1 MAMLIVLVMFMVLM
15 MFMMFMMFMV
25 IMQLIVDGNSC
36 WRSITGRH
44 AKSGKLK
51 NIENYI

>member
-1 MAMLIVLVMFMVLM
+1 MAMLIVLMMLM
-15 MFMMFMMFMV
+15 MFMMFMV
-25 IMQLIVDGNSC
+25 LIVDGNSC
-36 WRSITGRH
+36 WRSITGRY

>member
-1 MAMLIVLVMFMVLM
+1 MAMLIVLMMLM
-15 MFMMFMMFMV
+15 MFMMFMV
-25 IMQLIVDGNSC
+25 LIVDGNSC

-51 NIENYI
+51 NIENFI

>member
-1 MAMLIVLVMFMVLM
+1 MAMLIVLMMLMMLM
-15 MFMMFMMFMV
+15 MFMMFMV
-25 IMQLIVDGNSC
+25 LIVDGNSC

>member
-1 MAMLIVLVMFMVLM
+1 MAMLIVLMMLM
-15 MFMMFMMFMV
+15 MFMMSMV
-25 IMQLIVDGNSC
+25 LIVDGNSC

>member
-1 MAMLIVLVMFMVLM
+1 MAMLTVLMMLM
-15 MFMMFMMFMV
+15 MFMMFMV
-25 IMQLIVDGNSC
+25 LIVDGNSC

>member
-1 MAMLIVLVMFMVLM
+1 MAMLIVLMMLMMLM
-15 MFMMFMMFMV
+15 MFMMFMV
-25 IMQLIVDGNSC
+25 LIVDGNSC

-51 NIENYI
+51 NIENCI

>member
-1 MAMLIVLVMFMVLM
+1 MAMLIVLMMLMMLM
-15 MFMMFMMFMV
+15 MFMMFMV
-25 IMQLIVDGNSC
+25 LIVDGNSC

-44 AKSGKLK
+44 AKSGKSK

>member
-1 MAMLIVLVMFMVLM
+1 MAMLIVLMMFMVLM
-15 MFMMFMMFMV
+15 MLMV
-25 IMQLIVDGNSC
+25 VMQLIVDGNSC
-36 WRSITGRH
+36 WRSITGRY

>member
-1 MAMLIVLVMFMVLM
+1 MAMLIVLMMLM
-15 MFMMFMMFMV
+15 MFMMFIV
-25 IMQLIVDGNSC
+25 LIVDGNSC

>member
-1 MAMLIVLVMFMVLM
+1 MAMLIVLMMLM
-15 MFMMFMMFMV
+15 MFMMFMV
-25 IMQLIVDGNSC
+25 LIVDGNSR

-51 NIENYI
+51 NIENFI

>member
-1 MAMLIVLVMFMVLM
+1 MAMLIVLMMLM
-15 MFMMFMMFMV
+15 MFMMFMV
-25 IMQLIVDGNSC
+25 LIVDGNSC

-44 AKSGKLK
+44 AKSGKSK

>member
-1 MAMLIVLVMFMVLM
+1 MAMLVVLMMFMVLM
-15 MFMMFMMFMV
+15 MLMV
-25 IMQLIVDGNSC
+25 LMQLIVDGNSC
-36 WRSITGRH
+36 WRSITGRY

>member
-1 MAMLIVLVMFMVLM
+1 MAMLIVLMMLMMFMVL
-15 MFMMFMMFMV
+15 
-25 IMQLIVDGNSC
+25 MQLIVDGNSC

-44 AKSGKLK
+44 AKSGKSK

>member
-1 MAMLIVLVMFMVLM
+1 MAMLIVLMMLM
-15 MFMMFMMFMV
+15 MFMMFMV
-25 IMQLIVDGNSC
+25 LIVDGNSC

>member
-1 MAMLIVLVMFMVLM
+1 MAMLIVLMMLM
-15 MFMMFMMFMV
+15 MFMMFMV
-25 IMQLIVDGNSC
+25 LIVDGNSC

-51 NIENYI
+51 NIEDYI